1 MDKNKVDII
10 EKRKKRRFHRSMLR
24 LLVLLLIAA
33 FCVFLYMERGNWI
46 SGMGNRIESIR
57 QNDGVLAEG
66 NFPLTISGNGEYQ
79 AQILDNRL
87 AILNNSYLYLYSVQ
101 GDSVDT
107 RQVAYTK
114 SVLKTAGEYALCF
127 ENGGSGFRVDKAGD
141 AVYEKEAENVII
153 TGTISS
159 TGYVALVT
167 ESSTYSCS
175 LYVYDT
181 SGKKVYTRN
190 CVERI
195 NDVCFRA
202 DNSGCVIVQLDAE
215 DGEITS
221 WLRSITF
228 EEKET
233 SWETPTVSTL
243 CLETS
248 FTNDGR
254 ICVIGDSMCAYYN
267 EKGQMESMYTYS
279 GSLVSYHVENG
290 QAAVLVRSDETR
302 ETNLILFEGSAES
315 PVEIAVNNASSY
327 VRIDNSAAYLMST
340 DNIVSYSFSGKAI
353 ATVGLDRAYE
363 RFLKQDD
370 YLFLLSYDQIDRV
383 NFNQ

>member
-1 MDKNKVDII
+1 
-10 EKRKKRRFHRSMLR
+10 MLR